1 MARITVYLDDISAE
15 KLQSAA
21 KSGGVSVSR
30 LVGDLIRN
38 KTAREW
44 PESVVRLAGA
54 WKDFPT
60 LDEIRQGQPEDNP
73 RESL

>member
-1 MARITVYLDDISAE
+1 MARITVYLDDITA
-15 KLQSAA
+15 KLLRSAA
-21 KSGGVSVSR
+21 KSSGVSVSR
-30 LVGDLIRN
+30 FVGDLIRN
-38 KTAREW
+38 EITHEW

-60 LDEIRQGQPEDNP
+60 LDEIHQGQPEEAP